1 MREIPRKSF
10 IAFEALFGMGTIML
24 SVHCELLQD
33 NLIQSYKYLTQHC
46 VAHLRYLLKR
56 PTTSKK
62 QPETTYNDL
71 KRSTA
76 NKKQAETIHNE

>member
-46 VAHLRYLLKR
+46 VAHFQYLLKR
-56 PTTSKK
+56 PETNYNER
-62 QPETTYNDL
+62 ETTWNDLQRPEKIYND
-71 KRSTA
+71 
-76 NKKQAETIHNE
+76 QETS